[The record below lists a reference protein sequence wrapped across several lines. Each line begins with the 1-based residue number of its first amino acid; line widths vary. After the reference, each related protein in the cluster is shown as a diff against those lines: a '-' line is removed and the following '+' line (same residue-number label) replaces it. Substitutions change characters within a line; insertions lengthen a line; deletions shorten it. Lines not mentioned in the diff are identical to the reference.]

1 MKRIG
6 TALVFVVVAVLFLSV
21 VTPSHAGCKYYD
33 PYGGAGGAITSV
45 KVTSGGITTVYFSG
59 NYPIP
64 LEEGV
69 ASETSSYRAIVPS
82 ALQQFVQNIFVTG
95 NVNCEIEAS
104 NGCMSNIDRVL
115 NAGTLISLKCS
126 PAGQF
131 QY

>member
-6 TALVFVVVAVLFLSV
+6 AALVFVVVAVLFLSV

-33 PYGGAGGAITSV
+33 SYGDAGGTITSV
-45 KVTSGGITTVYFSG
+45 RVTSGGITTVYFSA
-59 NYPIP
+59 NYPMP

-69 ASETSSYRAIVPS
+69 VSEISSYRATVPS

-104 NGCMSNIDRVL
+104 NGCMSNIDKVL
-115 NAGTLISLKCS
+115 NAGTLMSLKCS
-126 PAGQF
+126 PTVQF
-131 QY
+131 Q